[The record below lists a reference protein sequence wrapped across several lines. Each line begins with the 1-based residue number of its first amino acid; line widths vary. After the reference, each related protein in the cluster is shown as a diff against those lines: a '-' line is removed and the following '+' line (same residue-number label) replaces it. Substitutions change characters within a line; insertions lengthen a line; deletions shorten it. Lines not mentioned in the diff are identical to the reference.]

1 MARSKAANS
10 VGSQFFIV
18 LDDKAATIL
27 SSQNTYQIIG
37 SVTTGMDVAD
47 AIFAASVGI
56 ELPSAPIHVTTATV
70 ANP

>member
-1 MARSKAANS
+1 MARTNAANS

-27 SSQNTYQIIG
+27 SSKNTYQIIG

-47 AIFAASVGI
+47 AIFAASAGI
-56 ELPSAPIHVTTATV
+56 ELPSVPIHVTTATV